1 MQKGLCISHAF
12 EHGIVVDSHE
22 TSCTAGSLSGAVV
35 SVCVQPL
42 DVVRTRL
49 QADAA
54 KGISRSTA
62 GAFRVLVKEQ
72 GIRYASRGLAP
83 HASTF
88 LQAAQKADGNIID
101 AEASGGAHLPL

>member
-1 MQKGLCISHAF
+1 MSLLSVH
-12 EHGIVVDSHE
+12 DSDKYRAR
-22 TSCTAGSLSGAVV
+22 AGSFSGAVV

-72 GIRYASRGLAP
+72 GVRYS
-83 HASTF
+83 
-88 LQAAQKADGNIID
+88 LQCQG
-101 AEASGGAHLPL
+101 S

>member
-1 MQKGLCISHAF
+1 MSKFRTVLYGTTRT
-12 EHGIVVDSHE
+12 HE
-22 TSCTAGSLSGAVV
+22 CAERARRKTQTKYRACAGSFSGAVV

-62 GAFRVLVKEQ
+62 GAFRVLVQEQ
-72 GIRYASRGLAP
+72 GVRYS
-83 HASTF
+83 
-88 LQAAQKADGNIID
+88 LQHEG
-101 AEASGGAHLPL
+101 S

>member
-1 MQKGLCISHAF
+1 M
-12 EHGIVVDSHE
+12 
-22 TSCTAGSLSGAVV
+22 

-62 GAFRVLVKEQ
+62 GAFRVLVQEQ
-72 GIRYASRGLAP
+72 GVRSSSLHTAASNDRNL
-83 HASTF
+83 
-88 LQAAQKADGNIID
+88 
-101 AEASGGAHLPL
+101 

>member
-1 MQKGLCISHAF
+1 MR
-12 EHGIVVDSHE
+12 
-22 TSCTAGSLSGAVV
+22 AGYFSGAVV

-62 GAFRVLVKEQ
+62 DAFRVLVKEQ
-72 GIRYASRGLAP
+72 GVRSVYSCVAY
-83 HASTF
+83 
-88 LQAAQKADGNIID
+88 
-101 AEASGGAHLPL
+101 